1 MSKSIFLEKLSL
13 RNFKGIKELNID
25 FSNITNIYGDN
36 ATGKTSIFDAFT
48 WLLFDKDSQDRSKF
62 DVQPLDEN
70 NNVIHMLETEVE
82 AVLQIDEAK
91 VFLKKMMKEKW
102 VNPKGKPDAEL
113 KGVTTTYCIDD
124 VPKKQREYKQK
135 INDIIPEDIFK
146 LITNPLY
153 FSTNMKWQDRKK
165 VLMDIIGEITDES
178 IINSKKELD
187 PLRELIQNKTIE
199 EIKKSISASKKKLIK
214 EKESI
219 PPRVDEKR
227 RELREDID
235 FDVLDFR
242 KRGIVS
248 GIKSID
254 AQLMDTS
261 KINDELF
268 DKKDKLYGL
277 KSKLKDIER
286 EEVSKAES
294 GKDDIAQEL
303 TSLNGEIAEL
313 KFDIRSLESEKNN
326 NLKMVKSLE
335 TDIKNLRAKWFEENK
350 KVFELPENAKVC
362 PLCKRP
368 FDEEDIESHRQ
379 ELEGNFNKNKAEIL
393 TDISQKGTDK
403 SEELKKYQERADK
416 NQSAVENANTRL
428 ATLNNKKVELQSK
441 LDNFKIT
448 VNLDGNKEYQGTLK
462 QIQQLEV
469 ELSKPVETNSQ
480 IEDLKTRKAKLQ
492 NELEEVNRNLSY
504 EEINLKTKERIKEL
518 MDKEKQL
525 AQQIADLENQDFMCD
540 EFIKTKVKLMESS
553 INSKFKYVKFRF
565 FKTQVNGGIDE
576 DCEPLIDGVPFSTN
590 LNSGAKI
597 NAGID
602 IINTLANYY
611 GIKAPIF
618 IDNRESTTK
627 LIDTESQIV
636 NLVVSSSD
644 KKLRIENDAE
654 MSQTEMAS

>member
-1 MSKSIFLEKLSL
+1 
-13 RNFKGIKELNID
+13 
-25 FSNITNIYGDN
+25 
-36 ATGKTSIFDAFT
+36 
-48 WLLFDKDSQDRSKF
+48 
-62 DVQPLDEN
+62 
-70 NNVIHMLETEVE
+70 
-82 AVLQIDEAK
+82 
-91 VFLKKMMKEKW
+91 
-102 VNPKGKPDAEL
+102 
-113 KGVTTTYCIDD
+113 
-124 VPKKQREYKQK
+124 
-135 INDIIPEDIFK
+135 
-146 LITNPLY
+146 
-153 FSTNMKWQDRKK
+153 
-165 VLMDIIGEITDES
+165 
-178 IINSKKELD
+178 
-187 PLRELIQNKTIE
+187 
-199 EIKKSISASKKKLIK
+199 
-214 EKESI
+214 
-219 PPRVDEKR
+219 
-227 RELREDID
+227 
-235 FDVLDFR
+235 
-242 KRGIVS
+242 
-248 GIKSID
+248 
-254 AQLMDTS
+254 MDTS

-286 EEVSKAES
+286 KEISKAES
-294 GKDDIAQEL
+294 GKDDISQEL

-335 TDIKNLRAKWFEENK
+335 TDVKNLRAKWFDENK

-379 ELEGNFNKNKAEIL
+379 ELEANFNQNKAKIL

-403 SEELKKYQERADK
+403 SDDLKKYQERASK
-416 NQSAVENANTRL
+416 NQSFIENANEKL
-428 ATLNNKKVELQSK
+428 ETLNNKKAELQSK

-448 VNLDGNKEYQGTLK
+448 INLDENKEYQETLK
-462 QIQQLEV
+462 QIEQLES
-469 ELSKPVETNSQ
+469 ELSKPVEVNSQ
-480 IEDLKTRKAKLQ
+480 TQDLRERKVKLQ
-492 NELEEVNRNLSY
+492 NELEEVNKDLSY
-504 EEINLKTKERIKEL
+504 KEINLKTKARIKEL
-518 MDKEKQL
+518 MDKEKNL

-576 DCEPLIDGVPFSTN
+576 DCEALVDGVPFSTN

-644 KKLRIENDAE
+644 KKLRIKNDTETFQA
-654 MSQTEMAS
+654 EMAS

>member
-13 RNFKGIKELNID
+13 KNFKGIKELNID

-113 KGVTTTYCIDD
+113 KGVTTTYYIDD
-124 VPKKQREYKQK
+124 VPKKQREYKHK

-165 VLMDIIGEITDES
+165 VLMDIIGEITDQS
-178 IINSKKELD
+178 VIDSKKELD
-187 PLRELIQNKTIE
+187 PLRDLIQNKTIE
-199 EIKKSISASKKKLIK
+199 EIKKSISASKKKLVK

-235 FDVLDFR
+235 FDALDFR

-248 GIKSID
+248 GIRSID

-286 EEVSKAES
+286 EEIEKAES
-294 GKDDIAQEL
+294 GKDDIAQEI

-326 NLKMVKSLE
+326 NLKMVKGFE
-335 TDIKNLRAKWFEENK
+335 KDIKNLRAKWFEENK

-368 FDEEDIESHRQ
+368 FDKEDIESHRQ

-403 SEELKKYQERADK
+403 SEELKKYQERANK
-416 NQSAVENANTRL
+416 NQSAVENANTRFK
-428 ATLNNKKVELQSK
+428 TLNNKKVELQSK

-448 VNLDGNKEYQGTLK
+448 VNLDGNKEYQETLK
-462 QIQQLEV
+462 QIEQLEA

-492 NELEEVNRNLSY
+492 NELEEVNRDLSY
-504 EEINLKTKERIKEL
+504 EEINLRTKERIKEL

-576 DCEPLIDGVPFSTN
+576 DCEPLVDGVPFSTN

-602 IINTLANYY
+602 IINTLSNYY

>member
-82 AVLQIDEAK
+82 AVVQIDE
-91 VFLKKMMKEKW
+91 VNVVLKKLLKEKW

-113 KGVTTTYCIDD
+113 KGVTTTYYIDD
-124 VPKKQREYKQK
+124 VPKKQKEYKQK
-135 INDIIPEDIFK
+135 INDIIPEDMFK

-178 IINSKKELD
+178 VIDSKKELY
-187 PLRELIQNKTIE
+187 PLRDLIQNKTIE
-199 EIKKSISASKKKLIK
+199 EIKKSISASKKKLVK

-235 FDVLDFR
+235 FDALDFR

-286 EEVSKAES
+286 AEIEKAES
-294 GKDDIAQEL
+294 GKDDISQEI

-326 NLKMVKSLE
+326 NLKMVKGFE
-335 TDIKNLRAKWFEENK
+335 KDIKNLRAKWFEENK

-393 TDISQKGTDK
+393 TDISRKGTDK

-416 NQSAVENANTRL
+416 NQSAVENANTRFK
-428 ATLNNKKVELQSK
+428 TLNNKKVELQSK

-448 VNLDGNKEYQGTLK
+448 VNLDGNKEYQETLK
-462 QIQQLEV
+462 QIEQLEA
-469 ELSKPVETNSQ
+469 ELSKPVEVNSR

-492 NELEEVNRNLSY
+492 NELEEVNRDLSY
-504 EEINLKTKERIKEL
+504 EEINLRTKERIKEL

-636 NLVVSSSD
+636 NLVVSSID

>member
-13 RNFKGIKELNID
+13 RNFKGIKKLMID

-82 AVLQIDEAK
+82 AVIQIDG
-91 VFLKKMMKEKW
+91 VNVVLKKLLKEKW

-113 KGVTTTYCIDD
+113 KGVTTTYYIDD

-165 VLMDIIGEITDES
+165 VLMHIIGEITDES
-178 IINSKKELD
+178 VIDSKKELD

-199 EIKKSISASKKKLIK
+199 EIKKSISASKKKLVK

-235 FDVLDFR
+235 FDALDFR

-254 AQLMDTS
+254 AQLIDNS

-268 DKKDKLYGL
+268 DKKDRLYGL

-303 TSLNGEIAEL
+303 TSLNGEITEL

-335 TDIKNLRAKWFEENK
+335 TDVKNLRAKWFEENK

-368 FDEEDIESHRQ
+368 FDKEDIESHKK

-403 SEELKKYQERADK
+403 SEELKKYQEKAAK
-416 NQSAVENANTRL
+416 NQSAVENANTRFK
-428 ATLNNKKVELQSK
+428 TLNNKKVELQSK

-448 VNLDGNKEYQGTLK
+448 VNLDGNKEYQETLK
-462 QIQQLEV
+462 QIEQLEA
-469 ELSKPVETNSQ
+469 ELSKPVEVNSQ
-480 IEDLKTRKAKLQ
+480 IEDLKTRKVKLQ
-492 NELEEVNRNLSY
+492 NELEEVNRDLSY

-576 DCEPLIDGVPFSTN
+576 DCEPLVDGVPFSTN

-644 KKLRIENDAE
+644 KKLRIENDVE